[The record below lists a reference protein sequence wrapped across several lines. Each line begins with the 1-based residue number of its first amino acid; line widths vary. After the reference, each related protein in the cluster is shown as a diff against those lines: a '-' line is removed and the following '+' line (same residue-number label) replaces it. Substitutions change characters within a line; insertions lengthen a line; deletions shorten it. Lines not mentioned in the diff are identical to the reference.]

1 MNALIQRAGLL
12 VLAAVLTACHG
23 GTGKVY
29 YMKEKAPLPHFVAV
43 LPPDNESTDLAA
55 VDTTR
60 RVASEM
66 LLGLGM
72 LPVTTAG
79 DDEILKKLG
88 ITDGGQLRSITPQK
102 LAEALGVDGLLYTTI
117 KTFNEINIMV
127 YFQRIVAAEMKLVDK
142 DGNKIWEVFGKG
154 YNRQVNYSPQ
164 SWVQE
169 AVKMGVAKVVTSQLE
184 KMLKIHLLQEAQ
196 QMTAGMTSKLPQW
209 PEVDKPG
216 VDIVA
221 AQQAQAEARMKAKA
235 EKEKAKADKAK
246 AAGGN

>member
-1 MNALIQRAGLL
+1 MNTLIQRAGLL
-12 VLAAVLTACHG
+12 ALAAVLTACHG

-43 LPPDNESTDLAA
+43 LPADNESTDLAA

-72 LPVTTAG
+72 VPVTTAG

-102 LAEALGVDGLLYTTI
+102 LAKALGVDGLLYTTI
-117 KTFNEINIMV
+117 KTYSDINIVV
-127 YFQRIVAAEMKLVDK
+127 YFQRIVAAEMKLLDK
-142 DGNKIWEVFGKG
+142 DGNKIWEIFGKG
-154 YNRQVNYSPQ
+154 YNRQVNYSPGQ
-164 SWVQE
+164 WAQE
-169 AVKMGVAKVVTSQLE
+169 AGKIAITKVITTQLE

-196 QMTAGMTSKLPQW
+196 QMTAGMTKQLPQW

-221 AQQAQAEARMKAKA
+221 AQQAKAEAKAKLKAEREKAKA
-235 EKEKAKADKAK
+235 EKAK
-246 AAGGN
+246 AAGGK